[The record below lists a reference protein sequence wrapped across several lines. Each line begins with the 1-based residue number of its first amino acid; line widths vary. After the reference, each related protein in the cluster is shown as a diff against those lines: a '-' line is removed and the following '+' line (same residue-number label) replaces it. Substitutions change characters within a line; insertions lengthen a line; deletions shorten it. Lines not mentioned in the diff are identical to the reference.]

1 MLESHRRNHLTELC
15 DGILPGGFDVGLRHT
30 ALEHLAAG
38 LLGELFA
45 GLLAPFSR
53 FVERFCGGF
62 VEKILI
68 EQFHGWQ
75 NSRDG
80 VARLPNPVLS
90 SIGHIDAEPQ
100 RSLVDA
106 HKFVVAE
113 NAFPHGVGDFLV
125 ADGEKFP
132 LPDGFHLLNR
142 RGREFHGGFVA
153 NRHVGISQQ
162 KICADNQ
169 RDDDA
174 ADDQRIHHRLRNGFE
189 QLKQEVL
196 NERIVVFLAFS
207 GGFSFHFLW
216 GVKCGA

>member
-1 MLESHRRNHLTELC
+1 MLESHRRNHLTKLC
-15 DGILPGGFDVGLRHT
+15 DGILPGGFDVGFRHT
-30 ALEHLAAG
+30 ALEHLAAS
-38 LLGELFA
+38 LFGELFA

-62 VEKILI
+62 VEEILI
-68 EQFHGWQ
+68 EQFDGWQ
-75 NSRDG
+75 HNADG
-80 VARLPNPVLS
+80 VAAFPNPSVFH
-90 SIGHIDAEPQ
+90 IGHIDAEPQ
-100 RSLVDA
+100 STFVNA
-106 HKFVVAE
+106 HEFVVAE
-113 NAFPHGVGDFLV
+113 DAFAHGVGDFLV

-132 LPDGFHLLNR
+132 LPDGFHLLNYR
-142 RGREFHGGFVA
+142 RRESDGGFVA

-162 KICADNQ
+162 EVCADHQ
-169 RDDDA
+169 RDDDT

-196 NERIVVFLAFS
+196 NERMVDFLAFS